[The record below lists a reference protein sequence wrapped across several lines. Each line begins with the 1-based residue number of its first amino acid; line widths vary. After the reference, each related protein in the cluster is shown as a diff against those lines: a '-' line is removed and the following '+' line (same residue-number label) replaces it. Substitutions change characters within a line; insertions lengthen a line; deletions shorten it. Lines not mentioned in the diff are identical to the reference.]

1 MKKHTLQTCSA
12 ALLLLLLAQTAA
24 GCTSG
29 TTDEGTAA
37 NDTTPVTEAVTEDP
51 AIAAKEAYFAALP
64 AISAPGTEIMFAAI
78 NTGSEGMAPNEISTE
93 EENGAKMNDAVYR
106 REIEIEECLGV
117 SIACTPFDESDALST
132 ALNNS
137 VLSGEGTFDVVS
149 AKRTLIPGAFS
160 NGYLQNMNTV
170 PHLQMD
176 KAWWNQSANEAFTL
190 AGVQI
195 AAISSLNHYA
205 NQVAW
210 YVMFNKTLFDNYD
223 LEYPY
228 QTVRDGNWTL
238 DALHELV
245 KTVPTDSNGDGAID
259 HTDIFGCINE
269 SFDAIALTQSFGCDI
284 MAINSDGIP
293 ELVLDKE
300 ENLNRLAAITEFFND
315 TAHVMVC
322 ENYRGSVEGSVY
334 AMRTNKFIN
343 GEGLFMFNCPA
354 NIYKFADMENDY
366 GVLPLPKYDSTQ
378 DGYYTL
384 TSNAHTT
391 LLAIPR
397 VHGADD
403 GDIGLVVDAMSYL
416 SYVDVEPM
424 YAETYL
430 ENRYLRDEDS
440 VEMLNIVIQNKTYDA
455 AFLLNYGNANSL
467 PQECSSGRGDK
478 IASTIESK
486 RKAVEKEVQKALQS
500 AEDMKQ

>member
-1 MKKHTLQTCSA
+1 
-12 ALLLLLLAQTAA
+12 
-24 GCTSG
+24 
-29 TTDEGTAA
+29 
-37 NDTTPVTEAVTEDP
+37 
-51 AIAAKEAYFAALP
+51 
-64 AISAPGTEIMFAAI
+64 MFAAI
-78 NTGSEGMAPNEISTE
+78 DTGSEGMAPNEISTE
-93 EENGAKMNDAVYR
+93 EENGSKINDAVYR
-106 REIEIEECLGV
+106 RELEIEERLGV
-117 SIACTPFDESDALST
+117 SIACTPFEASDALAT
-132 ALNNS
+132 AFNNS
-137 VLSGEGTFDVVS
+137 VLSGEGTFDAVS

-176 KAWWNQSANEAFTL
+176 KEWWNQSANEAFTL

-210 YVMFNKTLFDNYD
+210 YVMFNKTLFENFD
-223 LEYPY
+223 LAYPY
-228 QTVRDGNWTL
+228 QSVRDGSWTL
-238 DALHELV
+238 DALYTLV

-259 HTDIFGCINE
+259 HTDMFGCINE
-269 SFDAIALTQSFGCDI
+269 SFDAIALTQSFDCDI
-284 MAINSDGIP
+284 MAMNSDGVPKLI
-293 ELVLDKE
+293 LDKE
-300 ENLNRLAAITEFFND
+300 QNLDRLAAITEFFND
-315 TAHVMVC
+315 KARVMVC
-322 ENYRGSVEGSVY
+322 EDYSGSVEGSVY

-354 NIYKFADMENDY
+354 NIYKFADMEDDY
-366 GVLPLPKYDSTQ
+366 GILPLPKYDATQ

-403 GDIGLVVDAMSYL
+403 GDIGIVVDALSYL

-467 PQECSSGRGDK
+467 PQECSSGRGDN